1 MMTDEDRARFVAD
14 IAEAIH
20 ESMPAPLTPDERAW
34 VRLAIKKEA
43 QSIEFRSAIIKHTTS
58 GLMLLGIVG
67 LLAFFGGLIG
77 DFAAAH
83 GWKK

>member
-20 ESMPAPLTPDERAW
+20 ESMPAPLTADERNW

-43 QSIEFRSAIIKHTTS
+43 QSIDFRNAVIKHTTS
-58 GLMLLGIVG
+58 GLVLLGIVG
-67 LLAFFGGLIG
+67 LLAFLGGLLA
-77 DFAAAH
+77 DFAVAH
-83 GWKK
+83 GWKR